1 MTHQFGDI
9 VLVPFPFTDQS
20 AAKQRPGVIVSS
32 PAYNRVRR
40 DLILMAITSQVRGS
54 GTFGEVLVQD
64 WQAARLIKPS
74 AIKPVLATL
83 EQALVIKTL
92 GRLSQR
98 DQQQLKEIIGKII
111 G

>member
-1 MTHQFGDI
+1 MTYQFGDV

-20 AAKQRPGVIVSS
+20 ATKQRPGVIVSS
-32 PAYNRVRR
+32 AAYNRVRR

-54 GTFGEVLVQD
+54 GTYGEVIVQD
-64 WQAARLIKPS
+64 WQAAKLLKPS

-83 EQALVIKTL
+83 EQALVIKAL
-92 GRLSQR
+92 GKLSQR
-98 DQQQLKEIIGKII
+98 DSQALREMIGKII